1 MPWVAVL
8 LGGLAGAVM
17 GALGGGGAILT
28 IPILIYILGMPPRDA
43 TTASLVIVGMSAAV
57 TAVGHVRRR
66 TARVLDALLLAGV
79 GTVGTYAG
87 SLAAAAVPGAVL
99 VVLLAALL
107 AVVGALMLTG
117 GTEAP
122 EVQAPEAPEVQ
133 APEAPASP
141 RTSTAASAGRRV
153 GPVVAVGLGV
163 GLLTGFFGVGGGF
176 AIVPA
181 LRLVLGYP
189 IRTAVG
195 TSLLVIAINSATALA
210 SRVAHGVSLD
220 WPLVALFTVG
230 AVAGGLLGGRVAR
243 QVRPQVLSK
252 GFAALLFGVAAY
264 MLGSAVM
271 AR

>member
-57 TAVGHVRRR
+57 AAVGHVRRR

-122 EVQAPEAPEVQ
+122 EVQAPA
-133 APEAPASP
+133 APA

-176 AIVPA
+176 AVVPA

-220 WPLVALFTVG
+220 WPLVALFTAG